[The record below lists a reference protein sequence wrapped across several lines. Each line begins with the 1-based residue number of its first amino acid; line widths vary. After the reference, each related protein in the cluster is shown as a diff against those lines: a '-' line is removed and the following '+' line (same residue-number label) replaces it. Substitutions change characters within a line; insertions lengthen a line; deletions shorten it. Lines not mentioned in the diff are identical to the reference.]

1 MPLYKFGLTLFK
13 VIILS
18 IFITSTAICQNKA
31 YKGAEVYGKPEY
43 YIQYGKIEVRMMA
56 SKGSGILSTF
66 FTWKEGSEQ
75 SNVFWEEIDVEVFGK
90 NNATTW
96 QTNII
101 TGYDPLSTSEQ
112 THIQNFSFGDN
123 FHTYGV
129 EWTPDYVSWFIDGQ
143 QVRKVSG
150 QPASDLDNPAGIR
163 FNIWA
168 STSTSWVGPWDEN
181 VLPQY
186 QFVNWI
192 KYYRYDNGEF
202 ILDWSDDFDSFNN
215 DLWAKANWTF
225 DGNRVDFEPKNVIVQ
240 DGMLILCLTKAGETG
255 FTGTA
260 PHDTVEINTIIN
272 NNNIFPNK
280 NVLLQNYPNPFN
292 PHTYIEFIVIEST
305 NVSLKVYDIRG
316 SEIVSLINKRLQPNQ
331 YKVTF
336 NAEDLSSGIYFYHIQ
351 IGNYSAVKRMV
362 LIR

>member
-1 MPLYKFGLTLFK
+1 MLLYKNGLTLFK
-13 VIILS
+13 VIIFS
-18 IFITSTAICQNKA
+18 IFIISNAICQNKA
-31 YKGAEVYGKPEY
+31 YKGAEVYGKSEY

-101 TGYDPLSTSEQ
+101 TGYDPRSTSEQ
-112 THIQNFSFGDN
+112 THSQNFSLGDN
-123 FHTYGV
+123 FHTYVV
-129 EWTPDYVSWFIDGQ
+129 EWTPDYVSWFIDDQ

-168 STSTSWVGPWDEN
+168 STLTSWVGPWDEN

-192 KYYRYDNGEF
+192 KYYQYDNDEF

-225 DGNRVDFEPKNVIVQ
+225 DGNRVDFEPQNVIVQ

-272 NNNIFPNK
+272 DNNIFPNT

-292 PHTYIEFIVIEST
+292 SSTRIKCQINDSNHVLLKIYNLAGQEIETLVNEFQPAGEH
-305 NVSLKVYDIRG
+305 
-316 SEIVSLINKRLQPNQ
+316 EIIWQP
-331 YKVTF
+331 KGI
-336 NAEDLSSGIYFYHIQ
+336 SSGIYIC
-351 IGNYSAVKRMV
+351 V
-362 LIR
+362 LRTSEYTKSSKLIFQK